1 MLKGKQILVVDD
13 SPTIRKFLRNL
24 LTRNGAEQIN
34 EASTGQ
40 ETMTH
45 LETDLPCDL
54 VLLDLMLPDIDGI
67 QLLQQIR
74 QKDEHCAIVMITGT
88 GGIKTATMAM
98 NNGADGYIN
107 KQDLTIGNDPA
118 DFYFALEQALE
129 RRNGLVA
136 QRELQEFKADFY
148 SMVTHDLRNPTGS
161 IKLSTEMLLNGDM
174 GPLNEEQI
182 EIVAIAHNA
191 ATKLLALINNYL
203 DFAKIDAGFLR
214 IEIGDV
220 ELCNLVENS
229 AQLARIQAHAKE
241 QTLELDLPNE
251 FVHAQ
256 ADAERFKQVL
266 DNLLSNAI
274 KYTPNKGTINVQ
286 LRVDPDGDNAVFRIS
301 DTGYGVAADQLPRL
315 FTKYHRVPGQST
327 RGVTGTGLGLL
338 IVKEIVNAHGGSIRA
353 ESEGVGKGTTFIVA
367 LPLHPRPEMP
377 SEVAE

>member
-1 MLKGKQILVVDD
+1 MLKGKHILVVDD

-24 LTRNGAEQIN
+24 LTRNGADQMS
-34 EASTGQ
+34 EASSGE
-40 ETMTH
+40 ETMEH
-45 LETDLPCDL
+45 LQTDQPYDL
-54 VLLDLMLPDIDGI
+54 VLLDLMLPDMDGI

-74 QKDEHCAIVMITGT
+74 QKDERCAIVMITGT
-88 GGIKTATMAM
+88 GGIKTATMAV

-107 KQDLTIGNDPA
+107 KQDLTIGNDPT

-129 RRNGLVA
+129 RRAGLVA

-161 IKLSTEMLLNGDM
+161 IKLSTEMLLKGDM

-182 EIVAIAHNA
+182 EIVAIASNA

-203 DFAKIDAGFLR
+203 DFAKIDAGFLK
-214 IEIGDV
+214 IEVGEV

-241 QTLELDLPNE
+241 QTITLDLPGDL
-251 FVHAQ
+251 VHAE

-274 KYTPNKGTINVQ
+274 KYTPSRGAINLQ
-286 LRVDPDGDNAVFRIS
+286 LRVDAEGANAIFRIS
-301 DTGYGVAADQLPRL
+301 DNGYGVAAEQLPRL

-338 IVKEIVNAHGGSIRA
+338 IVKEIVSAHGGTIRA
-353 ESEGVGKGTTFIVA
+353 ESDGVGKGTTFIVT
-367 LPLHPRPEMP
+367 LPLHPRIDSLDEA
-377 SEVAE
+377 SE